1 MALMAQCCSNA
12 CLEDYRAVIN
22 LCNSFSL
29 CCFAMRMLYGLLFSQ
44 LPEQITSR
52 SLRVISSGSSGMSWY
67 RDPALKSLRSMRTCY
82 LQAFVHVSRC
92 FCNSWLQNCIKII
105 ITGEKNKEKKNL
117 YCFFSVR
124 EEEGRKYPHQ
134 HIKDLHFSLFLLQ
147 LHHLPILLSTKEHQ
161 LSFQPGWELWHQA
174 QQAK

>member
-105 ITGEKNKEKKNL
+105 ITGEKNKEKKKPL
-117 YCFFSVR
+117 
-124 EEEGRKYPHQ
+124 
-134 HIKDLHFSLFLLQ
+134 LFLLSQ
-147 LHHLPILLSTKEHQ
+147 GRGREEISSPTHQ
-161 LSFQPGWELWHQA
+161 GSPLFSVLTSAPSPPYLA
-174 QQAK
+174 LN